1 MQCNKN
7 NNTKNDK
14 KHFLGYSSRH
24 YWCPARIPL
33 ALTIPVCK
41 DGISLQ
47 VRATL
52 CFGLLPMAINQVGPL
67 EAEKSPEV
75 PQS

>member
-1 MQCNKN
+1 M
-7 NNTKNDK
+7 T

-24 YWCPARIPL
+24 YWCPAHIPL

-52 CFGLLPMAINQVGPL
+52 CFGLLPMAIISWAHFRLQRILKCHKLIML
-67 EAEKSPEV
+67 EAVLS
-75 PQS
+75 